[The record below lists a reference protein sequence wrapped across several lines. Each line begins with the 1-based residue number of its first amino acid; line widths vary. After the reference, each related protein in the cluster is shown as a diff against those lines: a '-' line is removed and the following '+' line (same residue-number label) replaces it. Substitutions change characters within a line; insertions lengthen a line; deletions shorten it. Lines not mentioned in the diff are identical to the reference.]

1 MRLAITLQNQSYLAD
16 CAYRLVGVS
25 DLTSSVMAGRI
36 FVWKQWGTKIKG
48 RSWIWQL
55 SLPHNF
61 TMLLRICLYLRFR
74 YLFYMTCPLNWLT
87 LIIFQISHVCHV
99 GPRAWCSQGCYLGWE
114 AKADCSSGREK
125 SLPRQFCVAGNVAP
139 SYSLPVGNNACDQ
152 SPKSWII
159 CLLESKEWNAL
170 VNLAVFR
177 CQW

>member
-74 YLFYMTCPLNWLT
+74 YLFYMTCPLKWLT

-99 GPRAWCSQGCYLGWE
+99 GPRAWCSQGLLSW
-114 AKADCSSGREK
+114 
-125 SLPRQFCVAGNVAP
+125 
-139 SYSLPVGNNACDQ
+139 VG
-152 SPKSWII
+152 SKGG
-159 CLLESKEWNAL
+159 LLEWQVEIPTAAVLCSRECCLKLFFACRQQCLWPITKELNNMS
-170 VNLAVFR
+170 VGV
-177 CQW
+177 